1 MRLSYQPGQLRRIS
15 DARGFGRVAVLF
27 GGDSSEREISL
38 LSGNAVLEALKARG
52 VDSQA
57 FDPRDQ
63 ALPDLI
69 AGAFHRVWIALH
81 GPGGED
87 GTLQGALE
95 YLGVPYTG
103 SGVMGSAIGMD
114 KLRTKRLALAVGVP
128 TADFVV
134 LQGSADFELAIE
146 RLKLPLIVK
155 PATQGSSVGMT
166 KVERAED
173 LPSAFAAASS
183 LESLVFAEPWIPG
196 KEYTVAILQGE
207 ALPAIRIET
216 PKTFYDYEAKY
227 FRDDTRYFCPSGL
240 PAGAEA
246 HLKSLAL
253 AAFESAGASGWG
265 RADFMMDAAGRPLL
279 LEINTIPGMTSHSLV
294 PMAATEDQLARARCP
309 RRCAGGDRRR
319 CARCRVGA
327 RPADRDRLGCGALPT
342 RRAGGRRARGQ
353 GAGAR
358 RGTSLGG
365 PRGRAPC
372 HPHTSL
378 GGRGEC

>member
-1 MRLSYQPGQLRRIS
+1 MRLQYDPKLLRRVS
-15 DARGFGRVAVLF
+15 AAREFGRVAVLF

-38 LSGNAVLEALKARG
+38 LSGQAVLEALRRRG
-52 VDSQA
+52 VDAHA

-63 ALPDLI
+63 SLSELLAQR
-69 AGAFHRVWIALH
+69 FERVWIALH

-87 GTLQGALE
+87 GTLQGALD

-114 KLRTKRLALAVGVP
+114 KLRTKRLALAIGVA
-128 TADFVV
+128 TSDFVV
-134 LQGSADFELAIE
+134 LGGRQDFERAIE

-173 LPSAFAAASS
+173 LQAAYAAAAQ
-183 LESLVFAEPWIPG
+183 LETLVFAEPWLPG
-196 KEYTVAILQGE
+196 KEYTVAILQDQ
-207 ALPAIRIET
+207 ALPSIRIET

-227 FRDDTRYFCPSGL
+227 FRDDTRYYCPAGL
-240 PAGAEA
+240 PDGVEA

-253 AAFESAGASGWG
+253 AAFEACGASGWG

-294 PMAATEDQLARARCP
+294 PMAAKAVGIDFEELVWRVLETSFTRHAAP
-309 RRCAGGDRRR
+309 AGKN
-319 CARCRVGA
+319 
-327 RPADRDRLGCGALPT
+327 
-342 RRAGGRRARGQ
+342 
-353 GAGAR
+353 
-358 RGTSLGG
+358 
-365 PRGRAPC
+365 
-372 HPHTSL
+372 
-378 GGRGEC
+378 

>member
-1 MRLSYQPGQLRRIS
+1 MRLSYRPELLRHVS
-15 DARGFGRVAVLF
+15 DASAFGRVAVLF
-27 GGDSSEREISL
+27 GGNSSEREISL
-38 LSGNAVLEALKARG
+38 LSGNAVLEALKSRG
-52 VDSQA
+52 VDAHA
-57 FDPRDQ
+57 FDPRD
-63 ALPDLI
+63 LPLSDLL
-69 AGAFHRVWIALH
+69 AARFERVWIALH

-114 KLRTKRLALAVGVP
+114 KLRTKRLAVAVGVP
-128 TADFVV
+128 SADFVV
-134 LQGSADFELAIE
+134 LTGPQDFELALE

-166 KVERAED
+166 KVERAEE
-173 LPSAFAAASS
+173 LAAAFAAAVK

-294 PMAATEDQLARARCP
+294 PMAARAMGIDFP
-309 RRCAGGDRRR
+309 ELTW
-319 CARCRVGA
+319 RVLETSFTRLPPPHAPA
-327 RPADRDRLGCGALPT
+327 RP
-342 RRAGGRRARGQ
+342 
-353 GAGAR
+353 
-358 RGTSLGG
+358 
-365 PRGRAPC
+365 
-372 HPHTSL
+372 
-378 GGRGEC
+378 

>member
-1 MRLSYQPGQLRRIS
+1 MRLSYQPERLRRVTE
-15 DARGFGRVAVLF
+15 AREFGRVAVLF

-38 LSGNAVLEALKARG
+38 LSGNAVLEALKVRG
-52 VDSQA
+52 VDAHA

-63 ALPDLI
+63 ALPDLL
-69 AGAFHRVWIALH
+69 AGGFHRVWIALH

-128 TADFVV
+128 TSDFVV
-134 LQGSADFELAIE
+134 LTGPQDFEPALE

-166 KVERAED
+166 KVEHAAD
-173 LPSAFAAASS
+173 LPAAYAAAAQ
-183 LESLVFAEPWIPG
+183 LEALVFAEAWLPG

-207 ALPAIRIET
+207 ALPSIRIET
-216 PKTFYDYEAKY
+216 PRTFYDYEAKY

-240 PAGAEA
+240 SASSEA
-246 HLKSLAL
+246 HLANLAL
-253 AAFESAGASGWG
+253 AAFEAAGASGWG

-294 PMAATEDQLARARCP
+294 PMAARAVGIDFAELVWRVLETSFT
-309 RRCAGGDRRR
+309 RTLVAGG
-319 CARCRVGA
+319 AAGTGV
-327 RPADRDRLGCGALPT
+327 RP
-342 RRAGGRRARGQ
+342 
-353 GAGAR
+353 
-358 RGTSLGG
+358 
-365 PRGRAPC
+365 
-372 HPHTSL
+372 
-378 GGRGEC
+378 